1 LIELDRLL
9 EDPHRHMGLG
19 FRKLLPSGLWELRVG
34 LSLRTLFKLEKE
46 QATFVFVGNHDEVQR
61 FLRGL

>member
-9 EDPHRHMGLG
+9 EDPHRQMGLG

-34 LSLRTLFKLEKE
+34 LSLRALFKLEKE